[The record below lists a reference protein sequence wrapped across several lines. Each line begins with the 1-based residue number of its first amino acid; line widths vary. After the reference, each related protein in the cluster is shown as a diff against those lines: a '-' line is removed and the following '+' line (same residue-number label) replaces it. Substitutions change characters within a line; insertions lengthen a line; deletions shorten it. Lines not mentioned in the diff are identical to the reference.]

1 VVKSYGLWMAGC
13 VLMLAGACVAQQS
26 QPVSLA
32 DLAKHSRKSAK
43 KAVLVLSDEDM
54 PPPSEQPA
62 SDDEP
67 EGAAEASAAAADAK
81 PQSSSTEAGKTG
93 DKKSAKPADSKDQH
107 TAELKAQLAKYQKEE
122 GAWKSSIQYY
132 QDLLANETSD
142 FRRQVYQDSLNN
154 DKKNAAV
161 FQQKIDA
168 IQGELNKAQADAGA
182 ASDHAKGAGQESG
195 SQP

>member
-1 VVKSYGLWMAGC
+1 VA
-13 VLMLAGACVAQQS
+13 LAGACAAQEA
-26 QPVSLA
+26 QPVSLG
-32 DLAKHSRKSAK
+32 DLVKHSKKPAK

-54 PPPSEQPA
+54 PPPSAPPA
-62 SDDEP
+62 NDAAAGVATDATA
-67 EGAAEASAAAADAK
+67 GAADSK
-81 PQSSSTEAGKTG
+81 TQSSSADASKA
-93 DKKSAKPADSKDQH
+93 DAKKSAKPADSKDQH

-142 FRRQVYQDSLNN
+142 FRRQMYQDSLDN

-168 IQGELNKAQADAGA
+168 VQSELNKTQPEPAPAADNPK
-182 ASDHAKGAGQESG
+182 STGQESG